1 MRFLDDFDKTVTGQ
15 NCMTDPK
22 KFNLMALLLQV
33 NALVAF
39 NAAKSTCRTGTTE
52 YFEKCINAL
61 TLHVCLLRASTNQKI
76 NMTRF
81 MKKSYAMFIQ
91 H

>member
-1 MRFLDDFDKTVTGQ
+1 
-15 NCMTDPK
+15 MTDPK

-33 NALVAF
+33 NALAGF

-52 YFEKCINAL
+52 YFEKCIIAL
-61 TLHVCLLRASTNQKI
+61 TLHFCLLRASTNQKI
-76 NMTRF
+76 NMRRF